1 VNTLHLTLCTPFHV
15 LQLLF
20 MFSKDVSRL
29 RARYLSILPRGGT
42 THTVLIT
49 DIPGLNDGGLLGKA
63 TNVAKGA
70 TKLMDL
76 ESGE

>member
-1 VNTLHLTLCTPFHV
+1 MCC

-29 RARYLSILPRGGT
+29 RARYLSILPHGGT

-49 DIPGLNDGGLLGKA
+49 DIPGLDTGGVLGRA
-63 TNVAKGA
+63 TSMAKGA
-70 TKLMDL
+70 TKAFDL